1 MKKTGYAFVYSR
13 VGVGETDNIIGS
25 LSTNDVMSIV
35 LIQKALV
42 PGESII
48 TCPVLSWR
56 LLDNSSACG
65 FDFNL
70 IIPKKVVKFPN
81 KQA

>member
-25 LSTNDVMSIV
+25 LSMNDVMSIV

-48 TCPVLSWR
+48 TCPVPVDLTS
-56 LLDNSSACG
+56 
-65 FDFNL
+65 
-70 IIPKKVVKFPN
+70 I
-81 KQA
+81 

>member
-35 LIQKALV
+35 LIQKEKYTL
-42 PGESII
+42 P
-48 TCPVLSWR
+48 
-56 LLDNSSACG
+56 
-65 FDFNL
+65 F
-70 IIPKKVVKFPN
+70 
-81 KQA
+81 